1 MHRKEKIGIE
11 IERKYIIA
19 MPNLNLLCSS
29 DGYNR
34 SDIVQTYLRSIDG
47 VTRRVRMRTTD
58 GNSRYYETVKAR
70 IDELSSTEVEREIDS
85 EEYSELLKLAREDST
100 PIEKVRHLFFYNSQ
114 LFEIDVYPNW
124 QNTAIMETELDSR
137 ETAVEMPPFIHI
149 IREVTGD
156 KRYSNAG
163 MSMKFPEEDHLN

>member
-1 MHRKEKIGIE
+1 MQRKEKIGIE

-19 MPNLNLLCSS
+19 MPDFNLLRSL

-34 SDIVQTYLRSIDG
+34 SDIVQTYLKSIDG
-47 VTRRVRMRTTD
+47 ATRRVRMRSTD
-58 GNSRYYETVKAR
+58 GNSRYYETLKVR
-70 IDELSSTEVEREIDS
+70 IDEMSSTEVEREIDR
-85 EEYSELLKLAREDST
+85 EEYLELLKLAREDST
-100 PIEKVRHLFFYNSQ
+100 PIEKVRHLFYYNSQ

-124 QNTAIMETELDSR
+124 QNTAIMETELDNR
-137 ETAVEMPPFIHI
+137 ETEVEMPEFIHI

-163 MSMKFPEEDHLN
+163 MSRQFPEEETI

>member
-1 MHRKEKIGIE
+1 MQRKEKIGIE

-19 MPNLNLLCSS
+19 MPDFNLLRSL

-34 SDIVQTYLRSIDG
+34 SDIVQTYLKSIDG
-47 VTRRVRMRTTD
+47 ATRRVRMRAS
-58 GNSRYYETVKAR
+58 GGYSRYYETLKVR
-70 IDELSSTEVEREIDS
+70 IDEMSSTEVEREIDR

-100 PIEKVRHLFFYNSQ
+100 PIEKVRHLFYYNSQ

-149 IREVTGD
+149 IREVTGN
-156 KRYSNAG
+156 KAYSNAG
-163 MSMKFPEEDHLN
+163 MSMQFPEEEPI